1 MDNPIVRAAGY
12 GLVVVFAV
20 LPALFLALNEPFY
33 LDVVARMMIFGIAA
47 LSLDLILGFGG
58 MISLGHAVYLGIG
71 GYAVGILNFYGIYD
85 GATQFGAA
93 VLVSAFAALLIGA
106 VSLRT
111 SGVFFLMITLAFNQ
125 MVYFLAIS
133 INTFGGDDGLTLT
146 RPSEVGLNLRD
157 STTFYYFV
165 LAALALVLFM
175 CDRVVGSRFGM
186 LIRGIKYNESRMVAI
201 GFPTFRYKLAAFV
214 IAGAICGF
222 AGALLANQTL
232 FVSPS
237 LIHWSRS
244 GELLVMVI
252 AGGASTLVGPIIGA
266 VLYLLLEKVIS
277 GWTVYWGACVGISL
291 VLLVLVGRRGVLGL
305 IGTRARPRNVQ
316 SEMLKTD
323 MPDDQQSRVR
333 HA

>member
-1 MDNPIVRAAGY
+1 MDSPIVRKVGY
-12 GLVVVFAV
+12 ALILVLAM
-20 LPALFLALNEPFY
+20 LPPLFLGLGEPFY

-47 LSLDLILGFGG
+47 LSLDLLLGYSG

-71 GYAVGILNFYGIYD
+71 GYAIGILNYYGIND
-85 GATQFGAA
+85 GALQFGGA
-93 VLVSAFAALLIGA
+93 VLFSALAAFFIGA

-111 SGVFFLMITLAFNQ
+111 SGVFFLMITLAFSQ
-125 MVYFLAIS
+125 MLYFLAIS
-133 INTFGGDDGLTLT
+133 INTFGGDDGLTISQ
-146 RPSEVGLNLRD
+146 PSDLGLNLRE
-157 STTFYYFV
+157 SSVFYYFV
-165 LAALALVLFM
+165 LAALAALLII
-175 CDRVVGSRFGM
+175 CDRIVNSRFGM

-252 AGGASTLVGPIIGA
+252 AGGVGTLVGPVIGA
-266 VLYLLLEKVIS
+266 ILYLLLEKVLS
-277 GWTVYWGACVGISL
+277 GWTIYWGACVGISL
-291 VLLVLVGRRGVLGL
+291 VLLVLAGKRGVLGL
-305 IGTRARPRNVQ
+305 AGRKAGV
-316 SEMLKTD
+316 S
-323 MPDDQQSRVR
+323 

>member
-1 MDNPIVRAAGY
+1 MDSPIVRKAGY
-12 GLVVVFAV
+12 ALILVLAM
-20 LPALFLALNEPFY
+20 LPPLFLGLGEPFY

-47 LSLDLILGFGG
+47 LSLDLLLGYSG

-71 GYAVGILNFYGIYD
+71 GYAIGILNYYGIND
-85 GATQFGAA
+85 GALQFGAA
-93 VLVSAFAALLIGA
+93 VLFSALAAFFIGA

-111 SGVFFLMITLAFNQ
+111 SGVFFLMITLAFSQ
-125 MVYFLAIS
+125 MLYFLAIS
-133 INTFGGDDGLTLT
+133 INTFGGDDGLTISQ
-146 RPSEVGLNLRD
+146 PSDLGLNLRE
-157 STTFYYFV
+157 SSVFYYFV
-165 LAALALVLFM
+165 LAALAALLII
-175 CDRVVGSRFGM
+175 CDRIVNSRFGM

-201 GFPTFRYKLAAFV
+201 GFPTFRYKLTAFV

-252 AGGASTLVGPIIGA
+252 AGGVSTLVGPVIGA
-266 VLYLLLEKVIS
+266 ILYLLLEKVLS
-277 GWTVYWGACVGISL
+277 GWTIYWGACVGISL
-291 VLLVLVGRRGVLGL
+291 VLLVLAGKRGVLGL
-305 IGTRARPRNVQ
+305 AIRKAGV
-316 SEMLKTD
+316 S
-323 MPDDQQSRVR
+323 

>member
-1 MDNPIVRAAGY
+1 MDSPIVRKAGY
-12 GLVVVFAV
+12 ALILVLAM
-20 LPALFLALNEPFY
+20 LPPLFLGLGEPFY

-47 LSLDLILGFGG
+47 LSLDLLLGYSG

-71 GYAVGILNFYGIYD
+71 GYAIGILNYYGIND
-85 GATQFGAA
+85 GALQFGAA
-93 VLVSAFAALLIGA
+93 VLFSALAAFFIGA

-111 SGVFFLMITLAFNQ
+111 SGVFFLMITLAFSQ
-125 MVYFLAIS
+125 MLYFLAIS
-133 INTFGGDDGLTLT
+133 INTFGGDDGLTISQ
-146 RPSEVGLNLRD
+146 PSDLGLNLRE
-157 STTFYYFV
+157 SSVFYYFV
-165 LAALALVLFM
+165 LAALAALLII
-175 CDRVVGSRFGM
+175 CDRIVNSRFGM

-201 GFPTFRYKLAAFV
+201 GFPTFRYKLIAFV

-252 AGGASTLVGPIIGA
+252 AGGVSTLVGPVIGA
-266 VLYLLLEKVIS
+266 ILYLLLEKVLS
-277 GWTVYWGACVGISL
+277 GWTIYWGACVGISL
-291 VLLVLVGRRGVLGL
+291 VLLVLAGKRGVLGL
-305 IGTRARPRNVQ
+305 A
-316 SEMLKTD
+316 
-323 MPDDQQSRVR
+323 SRKAGVS